1 MNDSSTFWEYI
12 YFTVNLTWCRD
23 ISVCV
28 SCQYFKDD
36 SALNIST
43 VPNSVTQL
51 LSSQADSAYE
61 EATNLLL
68 LIWIVFMLLHLDS
81 DITFIGYHYISPVIL
96 WRVLSI
102 YAIYIFRICVFAS
115 CENFQSLFLYIF
127 EFTLQVAPETLL
139 SYPLSTLLSLRFCS
153 LFISL
158 SSSSLVLSAEAFVSS
173 FNSTSLCTVW
183 VKALFSFNFWY
194 IIYFSVGIS
203 YFPMLRSTCYPLW
216 S

>member
-12 YFTVNLTWCRD
+12 YFTVNLTWCTD

-36 SALNIST
+36 SVFNIST
-43 VPNSVTQL
+43 DPNSVTQL
-51 LSSQADSAYE
+51 LSSQADFAYE

-127 EFTLQVAPETLL
+127 EFTLWLL
-139 SYPLSTLLSLRFCS
+139 PKLCS
-153 LFISL
+153 PIH
-158 SSSSLVLSAEAFVSS
+158 
-173 FNSTSLCTVW
+173 
-183 VKALFSFNFWY
+183 
-194 IIYFSVGIS
+194 
-203 YFPMLRSTCYPLW
+203 
-216 S
+216 